1 MLKNCLFK
9 FYLRLLTL
17 INSNN
22 YKMKTKFN
30 GILTLLLALVV
41 QISFA
46 QEKTITGTVT
56 DASGSLPGVSVIIK
70 GGTTGTETDFDGK
83 YTIKARIG
91 DVLVFRYLGYKP
103 SEKTVKAS
111 NVINVKLAE
120 DANVL
125 DEIVVVGYGT
135 TTKKSFT
142 GTASVVSSENIDAK
156 AVSNVAQAL
165 IGEASGVSV
174 TRTNGRPGAG
184 ATIRIRGFSSIE
196 GNSAPLYVVDGVP
209 FSGDINAINPN
220 DIESTTILK
229 DASATAIYGA
239 RGANGVVLLTT
250 RKGTTG
256 KNTIEFDFQSSVNS
270 RQLPLYDLIQNEEEF
285 MGLVYDGL
293 KNTAEFEG
301 RANPSQFALDNIF
314 SDRGVA
320 PLYNMWNV
328 ADGNEL
334 IDPATGLVRPGVTRK
349 YTPTNWADVGYRDG
363 IRNEMNFKTSGGDAK
378 TKHYFSL
385 GYLNDEGFIANSQ
398 FDRYSAR
405 LNVTTNPIERV
416 RVATNL
422 DYSYSEYNDA
432 TGYGGGVTTYML
444 DFTPTIYPLY
454 LRDTDGNIVINPNTN
469 LPFYDFGD
477 NSAGNARDFSST
489 YNGVGESVYNINRTK
504 RHNVNANVNAVV
516 DIMEGLTFET
526 TYGMNYYSSNLD
538 QTRNSIQGSQ
548 GVALGGTLLK
558 SNTTYVSQ
566 NFNQILRYKTVFGED
581 HNFDMFVAHESF
593 VDKIE
598 DFNLSKKG
606 IVNLN
611 PNAAGVPENY
621 LDQNGVSFGSITD
634 TSLESY
640 FSQFNY
646 NYANKYYLTGTLRR
660 DGSSRFF
667 RNKWGTFWSVGTGWI
682 ASEEAFLSSSKV
694 INFLKLKASY
704 GVLGDQ
710 GNAAFAGQLGFNI
723 ENLLGQPSLAP
734 RAVVDP
740 NITWENSEQLQVGVE
755 IELFDGAI
763 EADLDYYTKTTNNL
777 YVNKRL
783 PPSTGDAIILT
794 NDGSLANRGFEF
806 NVTGNIIRNKDFN
819 LSLNVNGEMFN
830 NEITR
835 MPIENATGEPKVVN
849 IDGQFAQSLGR
860 SIYDYY
866 IREWAGVD
874 PANGNPMWVEH
885 WSDTDGN
892 GQYDSGEGIAD
903 MLVFTSEN
911 PDAVIQ
917 DRITNTYANA
927 TRKYVGKSV
936 IPTVRGAFRLN
947 SSYKGLSLMAQF
959 GYSLG
964 GYGYDQQYANLMT
977 NGKVGASSYHA
988 DMRNRWMEPG
998 DITAVPR
1005 LYSNENVQVVSTS
1018 TRFLQSTDYLS
1029 LNNIRLGYTIPSQYL
1044 AKVGLSSVNLWV
1056 SGDNVFLLSS
1066 REGYNPT
1073 TSLTGTSGRYTYNP
1087 ISNYTLGV
1095 RVKF

>member
-1 MLKNCLFK
+1 
-9 FYLRLLTL
+9 
-17 INSNN
+17 
-22 YKMKTKFN
+22 MKTKFN
-30 GILTLLLALVV
+30 GILTLLLAFVV

-46 QEKTITGTVT
+46 QEKTISGTVS
-56 DASGSLPGVSVIIK
+56 DESGSLPGVSVIIK
-70 GGTTGTETDFDGK
+70 GSTKGTETDFDGK
-83 YTIKARIG
+83 YSITAKTG
-91 DVLVFRYLGYKP
+91 DVLVFRYLGYKTT
-103 SEKTVKAS
+103 EKTVGAS

-142 GTASVVSSENIDAK
+142 GTASVVNSENIDAK

-174 TRTNGRPGAG
+174 TRTNGRPGSG

-239 RGANGVVLLTT
+239 RGANGVVLITT
-250 RKGTTG
+250 KKGSFG
-256 KNTIEFDFQSSVNS
+256 KNTVEFDFSTSINS
-270 RQLPLYDLIQNEEEF
+270 RTLPFYDLVENEEEYI
-285 MGLVYDGL
+285 GLVYDGL
-293 KNTAEFEG
+293 KNSAEFNG
-301 RANPSQFALDNIF
+301 RANPTQFALDNLF

-328 ADGNEL
+328 VDGNDL
-334 IDPATGLVRPGVTRK
+334 IDPATGTVRSGVTRK
-349 YTPTNWADVGYRDG
+349 YTPTNWRDVGYRDG
-363 IRNEMNFKTSGGDAK
+363 LRNEMNFKTSGGTDK

-385 GYLNDEGFIANSQ
+385 GYLSDEGYIAQSQ

-405 LNVTTNPIERV
+405 LNVTSNPIERV
-416 RVATNL
+416 KLSTNL

-432 TGYGGGVTTYML
+432 TGYGGGNVTYML

-454 LRDTDGNIVINPNTN
+454 LRDTNGDIVINPNTGD
-469 LPFYDFGD
+469 PFYDFGD
-477 NSAGNARDFSST
+477 NTAGNARDFSAT
-489 YNGVGESVYNINRTK
+489 YNGVGEAIYNINRTK
-504 RHNVNANVNAVV
+504 RHNVNANINAVL
-516 DIMEGLTFET
+516 DITEGLTFET
-526 TYGMNYYSSNLD
+526 TYGLNFYSSNLD

-548 GVALGGTLLK
+548 GVSLGGTLFK
-558 SNTTYVSQ
+558 NNRTYTSQ
-566 NFNQILRYKTVFGED
+566 NFNQILRYRTTFGED
-581 HNFDMFVAHESF
+581 HNFDILAAHESF
-593 VDKIE
+593 NDHNE

-621 LDQNGVSFGSITD
+621 LDQNGVSTGSITE

-640 FSQFNY
+640 FTQANY
-646 NYANKYYLTGTLRR
+646 NFANKYYLSGTLRR

-682 ASEEAFLSSSKV
+682 ASEEKFLSSSKV

-740 NITWENSEQLQVGVE
+740 NITWEESEQFQVGVE
-755 IELFDGAI
+755 IELFDGTI
-763 EADLDYYTKTTNNL
+763 QADLDYYTKTTNNL

-783 PPSTGDAIILT
+783 PPSTGDAVILT
-794 NDGSLANRGFEF
+794 NDGSLENRGFEF
-806 NVTGNIIRNKDFN
+806 NVTGNIVRSQDFK
-819 LSLNVNGEMFN
+819 LSLNVNGEIFD

-835 MPIENATGEPKVVN
+835 MPIENATGEPKVIN
-849 IDGQFAQSLGR
+849 IDGQFAQSKGR

-874 PANGNPMWVEH
+874 PANGDPMWIEN
-885 WSDTDGN
+885 WSDANGN
-892 GQYDSGEGIAD
+892 GQYDSGEGIQD

-911 PDAVIQ
+911 PDAVID
-917 DRITNTYANA
+917 DRITKTYANA

-947 SSYKGLSLMAQF
+947 SSYKGFSLMAQF

-964 GYGYDQQYANLMT
+964 GYGYDSQYANLMT
-977 NGKVGASSYHA
+977 NGRVGTSSYST
-988 DMRNRWMEPG
+988 DMRNRWMQPG
-998 DITAVPR
+998 DITDVPR

-1018 TRFLQSTDYLS
+1018 TRFLQKTDYLA
-1029 LNNIRLGYTIPSQYL
+1029 LNNIRLGYNVPSKYL
-1044 AKVGLSSVNLWV
+1044 SKIALSSVNLWV
-1056 SGDNVFLLSS
+1056 SGDNLFLLST
-1066 REGYNPT
+1066 RDGYNPT

>member
-9 FYLRLLTL
+9 INLRLLRL

-30 GILTLLLALVV
+30 GILTLLLAFVV
-41 QISFA
+41 QITFA

-56 DASGSLPGVSVIIK
+56 DNSVSLPGVSITIK
-70 GGTTGTETDFDGK
+70 GTNKGAETDFDGK
-83 YTIKARIG
+83 YTIKATSGAI
-91 DVLVFRYLGYKP
+91 LVFRYLGYKVV
-103 SEKTVKAS
+103 EKTIGTS
-111 NVINVKLAE
+111 NTINVVLQE

-135 TTKKSFT
+135 TTKRSFT
-142 GTASVVSSENIDAK
+142 GTASVVNNENIDAK
-156 AVSNVAQAL
+156 AVSNIAQAL
-165 IGEASGVSV
+165 IGEASGVTV
-174 TRTNGRPGAG
+174 TRTNGRPGAS

-196 GNSAPLYVVDGVP
+196 GNSDPLYVVDGVP
-209 FSGDINAINPN
+209 YSGDINSINPN

-229 DASATAIYGA
+229 DASATAVYGA

-250 RKGTTG
+250 KKGTVG
-256 KNTIEFDFQSSVNS
+256 KNVVEFDFQSSVNS
-270 RQLPLYDLIQNEEEF
+270 RTLPLYGLIENEEEF

-293 KNTAEFEG
+293 KNSAEFAG
-301 RANPSQFALDNIF
+301 RANPSQFALDNLF

-334 IDPATGLVRPGVTRK
+334 IDPSTGAVRSGVTRK
-349 YTPTNWADVGYRDG
+349 YTPEDWRDVGYRDG
-363 IRNEMNFKTSGGDAK
+363 IRNEMNFKTSGGTDK

-385 GYLNDEGFIANSQ
+385 GYLSDEGFISQ
-398 FDRYSAR
+398 SEYDRYSAR
-405 LNVTTNPIERV
+405 LNLSSNPVERV
-416 RVATNL
+416 KVSTNL

-432 TGYGGGVTTYML
+432 TGYGGGNVTFML
-444 DFTPTIYPLY
+444 DYIPTIYPLF
-454 LRDTDGNIVINPNTN
+454 LRNTDGNTVLNPNTN
-469 LPFYDFGD
+469 KPLYDFGD
-477 NSAGNARDFSST
+477 NTAGNARSFSAT
-489 YNGVGESVYNINRTK
+489 YNGVGEAIYNINRTK
-504 RHNVNANVNAVV
+504 RHSFNANVNAVV
-516 DIMEGLTFET
+516 DLYEGLTFET

-538 QTRNSIQGSQ
+538 QTRNSLQGSA
-548 GVALGGTLLK
+548 GVALGGTLYK
-558 SNTTYVSQ
+558 ANTTYVSQ

-581 HNFDMFVAHESF
+581 HNFDIFAAHESF
-593 VDKIE
+593 VDDNE
-598 DFNLSKKG
+598 YFDLSKKG
-606 IVNLN
+606 VVNLN
-611 PNAAGVPENY
+611 PNAAGVPSNY
-621 LDQNGVSFGSITD
+621 LDQNGVSFGTITE

-640 FSQFNY
+640 FTQANY
-646 NYANKYYLTGTLRR
+646 NYANKYYLSGTLRR

-710 GNAAFAGQLGFNI
+710 GNAAYAGQLGFDI

-740 NITWENSEQLQVGVE
+740 DITWESSEQVQVGVE

-794 NDGSLANRGFEF
+794 NDGKLENRGFEF
-806 NVTGNIIRNKDFN
+806 NVTGNIVRNKDFN
-819 LSLNVNGEMFN
+819 LSLSVNGEMFS
-830 NEITR
+830 NEITQ
-835 MPIENATGEPKVVN
+835 MPIENSTGKPKVIN
-849 IDGQFAQSLGR
+849 ISGQFGQSLGR

-874 PANGNPMWVEH
+874 PANGNPMWIEH
-885 WSDTDGN
+885 WSDKNSN
-892 GQYDSGEGIAD
+892 GQYDGGEGIQD

-911 PDAVIQ
+911 PSAVIE
-917 DRITNTYANA
+917 DRITNTYSNA

-947 SSYKGLSLMAQF
+947 SSYKGLSLSAQL

-964 GYGYDQQYANLMT
+964 GYGYDQMYANLMT
-977 NGKVGASSYHA
+977 NGQAGSDSYHI
-988 DMRNRWMEPG
+988 DMRNRWMQAG

-1005 LYSNENVQVVSTS
+1005 LYSNENVQAVSTS
-1018 TRFLQSTDYLS
+1018 TRFLQSSDYLS

-1044 AKVGLSSVNLWV
+1044 TKVGLSAVSLWV
-1056 SGDNVFLLSS
+1056 SGDNLFLLSS
-1066 REGYNPT
+1066 RGGYNPT
-1073 TSLTGTSGRYTYNP
+1073 TSITGTSDRYTYNP

-1095 RVKF
+1095 RVKL

>member
-1 MLKNCLFK
+1 
-9 FYLRLLTL
+9 
-17 INSNN
+17 
-22 YKMKTKFN
+22 MKTKFN

-46 QEKTITGTVT
+46 QEKTVSGTVS
-56 DASGSLPGVSVIIK
+56 DESGSLPGVSILIK
-70 GGTTGTETDFDGK
+70 GTSKGTETDFDGK
-83 YTIKARIG
+83 YSIKVSQG
-91 DVLVFRYLGYKP
+91 SVLVFRSLGYKMT
-103 SEKTVKAS
+103 EITVGS
-111 NVINVKLAE
+111 SDVINVKMKE

-142 GTASVVSSENIDAK
+142 GTASVVNNENIEAK

-165 IGEASGVSV
+165 IGEASGVAV
-174 TRTNGRPGAG
+174 TRTNGRPGAS

-250 RKGTTG
+250 KKGTVG
-256 KNTIEFDFQSSVNS
+256 KSTVEFDFQSSINS
-270 RQLPLYDLIQNEEEF
+270 RTLPFYDLIENEEEYIET
-285 MGLVYDGL
+285 VYDGL
-293 KNTAEFEG
+293 RNTSEFEG
-301 RANPSQFALDNIF
+301 RANPSQFALDNLF
-314 SDRGVA
+314 SDRAVA

-334 IDPATGLVRPGVTRK
+334 IDPATGRVRSGVTRK
-349 YTPTNWADVGYRDG
+349 FTPTNWRDVGYRDG
-363 IRNEMNFKTSGGDAK
+363 IRNEMNFKTSGGTDK
-378 TKHYFSL
+378 TRHYFSL
-385 GYLNDEGFIANSQ
+385 GYLSDEGYIAQSQ

-405 LNVTTNPIERV
+405 LNVTSTPVERV
-416 RVATNL
+416 KIATNL

-454 LRDTDGNIVINPNTN
+454 LRDTNGDIVLNPNTGE
-469 LPFYDFGD
+469 PFYDFGD
-477 NSAGNARDFSST
+477 NSAGNARDFSAT
-489 YNGVGESVYNINRTK
+489 YNGVGEAIYNIVRTK
-504 RHNVNANVNAVV
+504 RHNVNANINATV
-516 DIMEGLTFET
+516 DILEGLTFET
-526 TYGMNYYSSNLD
+526 TYGMNYYGSNFD
-538 QTRNSIQGSQ
+538 QTRNSLQGSQ
-548 GVALGGTLLK
+548 GVALGGTLFK

-566 NFNQILRYKTVFGED
+566 NFNQILRYKTQFGED
-581 HNFDMFVAHESF
+581 HNFNMLVAHESF

-598 DFNLSKKG
+598 DFNLNKKG

-611 PNAAGVPENY
+611 PNAAAVPENY
-621 LDQNGVSFGSITD
+621 LDQNGVSTGSITD

-640 FSQFNY
+640 FTQANY
-646 NYANKYYLTGTLRR
+646 NYANKYYISGTLRR

-667 RNKWGTFWSVGTGWI
+667 RNKWGTFGSVGAGWI

-740 NITWENSEQLQVGVE
+740 DITWESSEQFQVGVE
-755 IELFDGAI
+755 VEFFDGRI
-763 EADLDYYTKTTNNL
+763 QADLDYYTKTTDNL

-794 NDGSLANRGFEF
+794 NDGSLVNKGFEF
-806 NVTGNIIRNKDFN
+806 NVTGNIIRSQDFK

-835 MPIENATGEPKVVN
+835 MPIENATGEPKVIN

-874 PANGNPMWVEH
+874 PANGDPMWIEN
-885 WSDTDGN
+885 WSDANNN
-892 GQYDSGEGIAD
+892 GQYDSGEGIQD
-903 MLVFTSEN
+903 MLVFTADN

-917 DRITNTYANA
+917 DRVTYTYANA

-947 SSYKGLSLMAQF
+947 SSFKDFSLMAQF

-977 NGKVGASSYHA
+977 NSRVGTSSWHT
-988 DMRNRWMEPG
+988 DMRQRWMEPG
-998 DITAVPR
+998 DITGVPR
-1005 LYSNENVQVVSTS
+1005 LYSNENVQVVSSS
-1018 TRFLQSTDYLS
+1018 TRFLTSSDYLS
-1029 LNNIRLGYTIPSQYL
+1029 LNNVRLGYNVPSQYL
-1044 AKVGLSSVNLWV
+1044 TKIGLSAVNLWV
-1056 SGDNVFLLSS
+1056 SGDNLFVLTA
-1066 REGYNPT
+1066 RDGYNPT